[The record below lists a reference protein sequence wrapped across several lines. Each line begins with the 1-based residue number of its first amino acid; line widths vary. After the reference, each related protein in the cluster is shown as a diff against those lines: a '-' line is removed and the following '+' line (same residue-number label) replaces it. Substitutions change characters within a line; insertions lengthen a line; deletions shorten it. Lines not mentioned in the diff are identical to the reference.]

1 MLRLGIIGLLLV
13 AALPAAAQ
21 LHKCI
26 DERGRTQ
33 YTDKPVP
40 GCKPVGDPQP
50 SAAPAQPKA
59 APSTGAASV
68 PAKPAAKPAAKAAAK
83 AKPSGPAAKPYVPT
97 APTAKASKP
106 KAAQSTVAQRQE
118 RTQLASRCKSMR
130 EEHDWLVS
138 PRGERV
144 ENRAARIDQVKRAMN
159 ACP

>member
-1 MLRLGIIGLLLV
+1 MIARRFTLALALLL
-13 AALPAAAQ
+13 AAPHAVAQ

-59 APSTGAASV
+59 APSQSAASV
-68 PAKPAAKPAAKAAAK
+68 PAKPAAKAAAK

-97 APTAKASKP
+97 APTVKASKP
-106 KAAQSTVAQRQE
+106 QAAQKTAALKQE
-118 RTQLASRCKSMR
+118 RTQLASRCKGLK
-130 EEHDWLVS
+130 EEHDWLVG

>member
-1 MLRLGIIGLLLV
+1 MLRLGIIGVLLV
-13 AALPAAAQ
+13 AAFPAAAQ

-40 GCKPVGDPQP
+40 GCRPVGDPQP
-50 SAAPAQPKA
+50 SAAPAQPK
-59 APSTGAASV
+59 
-68 PAKPAAKPAAKAAAK
+68 PAAKAGAKVAAK

-97 APTAKASKP
+97 APTAKAGKP
-106 KAAQSTVAQRQE
+106 PAAKKTVAPRQD

-130 EEHDWLVS
+130 QEYDWLAG

>member
-1 MLRLGIIGLLLV
+1 MIARRLPLLL
-13 AALPAAAQ
+13 ALLLTTTHALAQ

-59 APSTGAASV
+59 APSQGVASV
-68 PAKPAAKPAAKAAAK
+68 PAKPAAKAGAK

-97 APTAKASKP
+97 APTVKAGKPSK
-106 KAAQSTVAQRQE
+106 ARTDHRADQTVG
-118 RTQLASRCKSMR
+118 SR
-130 EEHDWLVS
+130 
-138 PRGERV
+138 
-144 ENRAARIDQVKRAMN
+144 RAARA
-159 ACP
+159 